1 MPHFGV
7 TPPIPAVP
15 SAVSMLSDDLLKFYH
30 HITHAMLGDDA
41 QLMKALERVLYL
53 HLPAYWANLQAVLD
67 NCLASNMQVKAD
79 GHKVYGAIPVA
90 VERLLKMK
98 EQPGI
103 HRDGA
108 NTNVLPEG
116 PVLSLHRTYAELDF
130 FGNSL
135 DTRFGAGTP
144 AVPPPDCTCRTAHRE
159 RGGGRGTSACC
170 CCCSDHQHHR
180 ITTSLAEIPP
190 SAVADPLVNKS
201 GPPAAPRVHHC
212 VRPVMSRSGCPGAD
226 CGCPNKSQCFPSLSK
241 VFWGAEICSSRLSR
255 GPRRLRPCTFIRWGY

>member
-1 MPHFGV
+1 MGMFFVLMQMLGRPPDLRSWGAG
-7 TPPIPAVP
+7 TPGLRQPVLRLANQKFP

-41 QLMKALERVLYL
+41 QLMKALERVLYP

-144 AVPPPDCTCRTAHRE
+144 AAPPPDCTCRTAHRE

-180 ITTSLAEIPP
+180 ITTITGSP
-190 SAVADPLVNKS
+190 
-201 GPPAAPRVHHC
+201 H
-212 VRPVMSRSGCPGAD
+212 
-226 CGCPNKSQCFPSLSK
+226 PSLRSHR
-241 VFWGAEICSSRLSR
+241 AL
-255 GPRRLRPCTFIRWGY
+255 